1 MSDRWLTNHK
11 KKVMKTG
18 SITRYSHDAAKVVV
32 KILVAILGV
41 ELAIMVCFEWVLEPL
56 LGRELPWWFLEFG
69 DPFLLAIILAQVI
82 YLWVAQPMRDA
93 QNQTHDMAYHDALTL
108 LPNRRLL
115 NDRIAQAMAAVCS
128 HPRAYLQN

>member
-18 SITRYSHDAAKVVV
+18 SITRYSPEATKVVLKV
-32 KILVAILGV
+32 LVAILGV

-56 LGRELPWWFLEFG
+56 LGRELPWLLLEFG
-69 DPFLLAIILAQVI
+69 DPLLLAIILAPVI
-82 YLWVAQPMRDA
+82 YIWVAQPMRAA
-93 QNQTHDMAYHDALTL
+93 QNQIHDMAYHDALTL

-115 NDRIAQAMAAVCS
+115 NARIAQAMAAVCS
-128 HPRAYLQN
+128 HPRAYPQN